1 MENSEYSPLKYKM
14 IEFNEPPNIILN
26 KINTEGNYNMPN
38 IITKNIRIKNNNPIN
53 EINSKKVQPKNVRY
67 IKKIKNK
74 IYPNKTM
81 NIHEK
86 RDNIQN
92 SSRNI
97 SVYSKKRV
105 NDGFLSF
112 SVTSGVNSALSN
124 TQKNNILGNIEFLEK
139 DPNNNIENKNINN
152 IYNIKTTNDKS
163 TNILIKNIYSND
175 DYFSTNIKEGLLHL
189 KDFEIFKSNKIS
201 QMDMEREK
209 IKNIENLNRETNK
222 PLSMFLIKT
231 EKKTNKYNLAK
242 NYENIHGHK
251 NCKSSENII
260 ENRKIERDLIGQFN
274 MRRNNIVG
282 KISRL
287 MNYFNKRKKYS
298 DKIIVR
304 GTRNEKGGVVDFT
317 TNSPKKY
324 YKKNRYFINLDAK
337 NKNLYKYP
345 KWKIISSAKIIQKWW
360 RNKMILYYIYLN
372 KIRKIQKNYRKFLF
386 RKSSEDSIEIK
397 VDINKN
403 KKIGIILIKKVI
415 EVKLG
420 NIFSYVL
427 IKIKNSLENDLNS
440 DIIFFKYNSIIK
452 SIIDFINNIKRRIIF
467 SFFIRLKDNK
477 FYRTN
482 YLESTNESN
491 LFFIGKKKLFP
502 IENEFKTNNDN
513 NSYYYGLNFKYG
525 SELRFKYNEKE
536 ILDII
541 NIFYRILL
549 KYIID
554 KIRKE
559 ANRRTLIKA
568 FRNINNMKYP
578 ILFFSLLKLHKY
590 STIKYNVMNA
600 YAILIQRNYRYF
612 RDNKS
617 QTGQYYY

>member
-1 MENSEYSPLKYKM
+1 
-14 IEFNEPPNIILN
+14 
-26 KINTEGNYNMPN
+26 
-38 IITKNIRIKNNNPIN
+38 
-53 EINSKKVQPKNVRY
+53 
-67 IKKIKNK
+67 
-74 IYPNKTM
+74 
-81 NIHEK
+81 
-86 RDNIQN
+86 
-92 SSRNI
+92 
-97 SVYSKKRV
+97 
-105 NDGFLSF
+105 
-112 SVTSGVNSALSN
+112 
-124 TQKNNILGNIEFLEK
+124 
-139 DPNNNIENKNINN
+139 
-152 IYNIKTTNDKS
+152 
-163 TNILIKNIYSND
+163 
-175 DYFSTNIKEGLLHL
+175 
-189 KDFEIFKSNKIS
+189 
-201 QMDMEREK
+201 
-209 IKNIENLNRETNK
+209 
-222 PLSMFLIKT
+222 
-231 EKKTNKYNLAK
+231 
-242 NYENIHGHK
+242 
-251 NCKSSENII
+251 
-260 ENRKIERDLIGQFN
+260 
-274 MRRNNIVG
+274 
-282 KISRL
+282 
-287 MNYFNKRKKYS
+287 
-298 DKIIVR
+298 
-304 GTRNEKGGVVDFT
+304 
-317 TNSPKKY
+317 
-324 YKKNRYFINLDAK
+324 
-337 NKNLYKYP
+337 
-345 KWKIISSAKIIQKWW
+345 
-360 RNKMILYYIYLN
+360 MILYYIYLN

-397 VDINKN
+397 VEINKN
-403 KKIGIILIKKVI
+403 KKIGIILLKKVI
-415 EVKLG
+415 EMKIG

-427 IKIKNSLENDLNS
+427 IKIKNSLENNLNS
-440 DIIFFKYNSIIK
+440 DIIYSKYNFIIK
-452 SIIDFINNIKRRIIF
+452 SIIDFINNIKRRTIF